1 MTFLF
6 IVIAMLTGGALALL
20 LWSSRNRPAP
30 SGGDAGQLNEESLG
44 CKNAMNFQQVR
55 QIFEIA
61 DVRYLSERVDRS
73 VVRKVRKERHRVA
86 VRFLEGMRQ
95 DFLHLEE
102 AASIVAAL
110 SAEVDAR
117 QEWRRFRLG
126 AEFRLKYA
134 ALRVK
139 YATGLATS
147 ESFRE
152 LAWMVSSLAVQLER
166 TVSEIAAGAALAQ
179 GERPSSQA

>member
-6 IVIAMLTGGALALL
+6 ILIAAMVGGALALL

-30 SGGDAGQLNEESLG
+30 SGGDVCQLKEEGLTCS
-44 CKNAMNFQQVR
+44 NAINFQQVR
-55 QIFEIA
+55 QIFESA
-61 DVRYLSERVDRS
+61 DIRYLSERVDRS
-73 VVRKVRKERHRVA
+73 TLRNVRKERHRVA
-86 VRFLEGMRQ
+86 IRFLEGMRK
-95 DFLHLEE
+95 DFLQLEE

-126 AEFRLKYA
+126 AEFRVKYA
-134 ALRVK
+134 ALRAK
-139 YATGLATS
+139 YALGLASS

-152 LAWMVSSLAVQLER
+152 LAWKVSSLAVQLER
-166 TVSEIAAGAALAQ
+166 AVSEIAAGAALAQ
-179 GERPSSQA
+179 EGRPSSQA